1 MDNRLSLI
9 ACIKC
14 HTIDNQITGLEL
26 SKRFDI
32 STEKIRSIVHEERM
46 GEHKDLGSS
55 TTGYFR
61 ITDINGWRIT
71 RNHLLSR
78 VIKTVDIIRNGD
90 RHFQYIADE
99 DQLKM
104 FENLT

>member
-1 MDNRLSLI
+1 MIDNRLSLI

-14 HTIDNQITGLEL
+14 HTVDNQITGTEL
-26 SKRFDI
+26 SKRFDL
-32 STEKIRSIVHEERM
+32 STEKIRLIVHEERM

-61 ITDINGWRIT
+61 ITDINGWHVT
-71 RNHLLSR
+71 RNHLISR
-78 VIKTVDIIRNGD
+78 VKKTVDIIRNGD
-90 RHFQYIADE
+90 THFQYITDE

-104 FENLT
+104 FDDL